1 MRYGYSNVLLG
12 KYFRI
17 SATPSSQLI
26 ERCFYYLI
34 QLIVSIAEMDIFL
47 VLLAILSIL
56 LVITFML
63 RERKIFP
70 PGPPGIP
77 LLGNVNDLKPET
89 MLTTLR

>member
-1 MRYGYSNVLLG
+1 
-12 KYFRI
+12 
-17 SATPSSQLI
+17 
-26 ERCFYYLI
+26 
-34 QLIVSIAEMDIFL
+34 MDIFL

-77 LLGNVNDLKPET
+77 LLGNVNDLEPET